1 MEDKSDKKAED
12 AQPLGPALT
21 LTDQNVY
28 FGSHGDATA
37 TGRNPRRVTDY
48 FKPVSGNPVVVSN
61 AAVDTNANS
70 KSDATEVVTTFDSD
84 SDGDGVFRLLIGK
97 GKDSHNGA
105 IDSDIELEF
114 DEVDEEKKL
123 PPTKQRAESR
133 RQNCKNPPVD
143 DVVVILSDEEEAT
156 DNDSTDDDEDYESDE
171 GKKSPPTNR
180 KANSHGRH
188 RQGAIVNNRPRKL
201 PPVAATEVASNKDR
215 STASTPII
223 SLGGF
228 KTASREYKEYL
239 HTQAI
244 IRKGI
249 PWSHRHYD
257 HLRNRFSG
265 HNFVLTTN
273 GHETKAKKADIMK
286 NAAQMYKKIL
296 NKLKQAQEQVT
307 KKIADRNDNNPTAAT
322 RQHTATVPATAAPVA
337 QDAEANPMY
346 DETDDIGNVLNT
358 FLAVLETRKEG
369 AFNSK
374 EDDVCEHGLK
384 IKKFITHIEEGRVRL
399 GL

>member
-28 FGSHGDATA
+28 LGLHGDTTA
-37 TGRNPRRVTDY
+37 TSRNPRRVTDY
-48 FKPVSGNPVVVSN
+48 FKPVSGNPVDVNN

-70 KSDATEVVTTFDSD
+70 KSDATKAVMTFDVYV
-84 SDGDGVFRLLIGK
+84 DGNYKLSGK
-97 GKDSHNGA
+97 GKESHNGA

-114 DEVDEEKKL
+114 DEVDEDKKL
-123 PPTKQRAESR
+123 PPTKQRTES
-133 RQNCKNPPVD
+133 PPVD
-143 DVVVILSDEEEAT
+143 DVVVIPSDEEEAT

-171 GKKSPPTNR
+171 GKKPPPTNR
-180 KANSHGRH
+180 KTKPHGQH
-188 RQGAIVNNRPRKL
+188 HQGAIANNRPRKL
-201 PPVAATEVASNKDR
+201 PPVAATAVAGNKDR
-215 STASTPII
+215 SATSTPII
-223 SLGGF
+223 YLGGF
-228 KTASREYKEYL
+228 KTASIEYKEYL
-239 HTQAI
+239 HAQAI

-249 PWSHRHYD
+249 PWSDRHYD
-257 HLRNRFSG
+257 HLRKRFSG

-273 GHETKAKKADIMK
+273 GHETKAKKADIVK
-286 NAAQMYKKIL
+286 NAAQMYKKIM

-307 KKIADRNDNNPTAAT
+307 KKIADRDDNNPTAAT

-337 QDAEANPMY
+337 QDADANPMY

-358 FLAVLETRKEG
+358 FVAVLQTRKEG
-369 AFNSK
+369 AFNSAD
-374 EDDVCEHGLK
+374 DDVCAYGLT
-384 IKKFITHIEEGRVRL
+384 IKRFITHVQEGITQIEGERVRL